1 MVPHHIGMPSSNFV
15 LKPMPSSKILR
26 RCSLRC
32 GRFLELVRRHRR
44 ACMHCSRINARWNGH
59 PCAERDI
66 PCACT
71 WIGTVGLPIALFL
84 YSYSCG
90 MLHHICMHCN
100 RNHCATAH
108 ACGET
113 DILGACTFS
122 ATQYVHNLFILWAA
136 KTSRMCILFVDM
148 HSCSEIMQHVAKHP
162 ATGNICANVN
172 NMTGHERQRVSYLLT
187 LTNMQ
192 RKILE
197 VGIHKNIPRHICYH
211 DWRTMFFKNARK
223 SGLWPVAQNISICQ
237 TLPSHDGNTN
247 WIHTLISG
255 GRGVAWQRGNEIW
268 PPVWLVWLVVWVS
281 SLQLLASRNQKGQRI
296 TYIYM

>member
-192 RKILE
+192 RILY
-197 VGIHKNIPRHICYH
+197 VLKCNIL
-211 DWRTMFFKNARK
+211 A
-223 SGLWPVAQNISICQ
+223 AENIS
-237 TLPSHDGNTN
+237 TLGN
-247 WIHTLISG
+247 S
-255 GRGVAWQRGNEIW
+255 IW
-268 PPVWLVWLVVWVS
+268 DTVLYTFFHNHQFETKTKANTQGYKVWKHNRKYYWH
-281 SLQLLASRNQKGQRI
+281 N
-296 TYIYM
+296 M